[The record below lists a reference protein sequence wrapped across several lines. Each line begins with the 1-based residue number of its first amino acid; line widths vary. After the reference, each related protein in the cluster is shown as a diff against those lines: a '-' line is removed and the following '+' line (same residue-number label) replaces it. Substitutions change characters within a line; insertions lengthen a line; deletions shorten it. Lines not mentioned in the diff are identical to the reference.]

1 LIINP
6 IFRMTLFDQN
16 ETARRV
22 GYSDFSPGT
31 VPEIFALRLATKLGD
46 GSAAKHYSELVERY
60 PADHLLIAYHR
71 AVAHRHNGN
80 LARRFHD
87 FFEPLKH
94 RDDQNVGNGKSTY
107 KLAAIRVDRR
117 AAGVAVFNGDHLV
130 YARARQ
136 LSASPGK
143 AISSAVG
150 FIERIMRQ
158 FEVKSAVIEA
168 IPNGHE
174 SHRKTL
180 QRAIVGVLDDDEI
193 NTGEVSKAE
202 LFQAFAFPPL
212 RSRKQLKEIAS
223 RIWPILDEQSGGPWI
238 HDAAL
243 LGLYVQ
249 IEAVFE
255 NNNNN

>member
-1 LIINP
+1 
-6 IFRMTLFDQN
+6 MTIFDQN
-16 ETARRV
+16 DTAPRV

-31 VPEIFALRLATKLGD
+31 VPEVFALRLAVGLGD
-46 GSAAKHYSELVERY
+46 GPAARHYAELVERW
-60 PADHLLIAYHR
+60 PADLLMIAYHR
-71 AVAHRHNGN
+71 AVARGHNGN

-94 RDDQNVGNGKSTY
+94 RSDQNQGNGNATY

-117 AAGVAVFNGDHLV
+117 AVGVAVFNGDHLV

-150 FIERIMRQ
+150 FIEHIMRQ

-168 IPNGHE
+168 IPNGPE
-174 SHRKTL
+174 RHRKTL
-180 QRAIVGVLDDDEI
+180 QGAIVGALADDEI
-193 NTGEVSKAE
+193 NAGEVSKAE
-202 LFQAFAFPPL
+202 LFRAFAFPPL

-223 RIWPILDEQSGGPWI
+223 RIWPILDEQSGGPWT

-255 NNNNN
+255 NNINN

>member
-1 LIINP
+1 
-6 IFRMTLFDQN
+6 MTIFDQN
-16 ETARRV
+16 ETAPRV
-22 GYSDFSPGT
+22 GYSDFCPGT
-31 VPEIFALRLATKLGD
+31 VPEFFALRLATKLGD
-46 GSAAKHYSELVERY
+46 GPAAKHYAEFVERY

-94 RDDQNVGNGKSTY
+94 RDDQSQGNGNATY

-117 AAGVAVFNGDHLV
+117 AVAVAVFNGDHLV

-174 SHRKTL
+174 WHRKAL
-180 QRAIVGVLDDDEI
+180 QGAIVRALADDEI
-193 NTGEVSKAE
+193 NAGEIFKAE
-202 LFQAFAFPPL
+202 LFQAYALPPL
-212 RSRKQLKEIAS
+212 RSRKQLKEIACK
-223 RIWPILDEQSGGPWI
+223 IWPILDEQSGGPWI
-238 HDAAL
+238 HDAAM

-249 IEAVFE
+249 IETAFD
-255 NNNNN
+255 NNNN